1 MPVSFDKSILD
12 NVDVGIV
19 VYDKDGWVQ
28 FVNATHLKFSYY
40 TYEDFQHFN
49 TYEIDRSKVSNVC
62 LFDEALKTKRPV
74 TAIQQTYH
82 GRDGSNYRKL
92 VTAIP
97 ILDEFGNVA
106 NVVSTFVDL
115 NDFNRKYNA
124 ARADSSFTYDFSTA
138 QKTQPQVVYSSS
150 EMQKLLDTARA
161 AAATDVPILITG
173 ESGTGKEVLANLIHD
188 NSSRREKDLVV
199 VDCASLPE
207 HLLEAELFG
216 YEKGAYTGANS
227 AGKRG
232 LIEIADKGTLFLDEI
247 NSMPVILQS
256 KLLRVLETHEV
267 KRIGALKAKAID
279 FRIIA
284 ATNADLTACIRSGTF
299 RADLYYR
306 LNVMP
311 LNIPP
316 LREHTDDIVPLCRQF
331 LSEAFHRYGKSRS
344 LSSEAYQTLEHYDW
358 PGNIRELKNF
368 IERLVITSSDL
379 SGEIHAIPREMF
391 QGDTRLGLPRSRA
404 GKVILSSAEQK
415 ELDNIVSAL
424 YCCDGNRSLAA
435 EQLGISRRTLQYK
448 LKRYRI
454 RVEME
459 PQVYVDDTPAAR

>member
-49 TYEIDRSKVSNVC
+49 TYEIYRSKVSNVC

-74 TAIQQTYH
+74 TAIQHTYH
-82 GRDGSNYRKL
+82 GRDGSNYSKL

-97 ILDEFGNVA
+97 ILDKFGNVA

-124 ARADSSFTYDFSTA
+124 ARTDSSFTYDFRTS
-138 QKTQPQVVYSSS
+138 QKAQPQAIYSSS

-161 AAATDVPILITG
+161 VAATDVPILITG

-216 YEKGAYTGANS
+216 YEKGAYTGANT

-232 LIEIADKGTLFLDEI
+232 LIEMADKGTLFLDEI
-247 NSMPVILQS
+247 NSMPVVLQS
-256 KLLRVLETHEV
+256 KLLRVLETHQV
-267 KRIGALKAKAID
+267 KRIGALRAKAID

-284 ATNADLTACIRSGTF
+284 ATNADLTACIREGTF

-316 LREHTDDIVPLCRQF
+316 LREHTDDIVPLCKQF
-331 LSEAFHRYGKSRS
+331 LTEAFHRYGKSRS
-344 LSSEAYQTLEHYDW
+344 LSSAAYQTLEHYDW

-379 SGEIHAIPREMF
+379 PGEIHTIPREMF
-391 QGDTRLGLPRSRA
+391 QGDTRLSQPHTKA
-404 GKVILSSAEQK
+404 GKIILSAAEQE
-415 ELDNIVSAL
+415 ELDQIVSAL
-424 YCCDGNRSLAA
+424 YSCNGNRSLAA

-459 PQVYVDDTPAAR
+459 PQVYIDDTPARK